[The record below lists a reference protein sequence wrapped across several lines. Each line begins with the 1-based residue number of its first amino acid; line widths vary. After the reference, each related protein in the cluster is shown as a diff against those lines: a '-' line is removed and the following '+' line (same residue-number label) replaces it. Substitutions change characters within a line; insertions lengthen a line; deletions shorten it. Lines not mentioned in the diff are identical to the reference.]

1 MRQIFQNLPWVQPAV
16 PPVIASLYERRGVLQ
31 KVKRNQ
37 VLKAG
42 GDNPKSFLLVRGLCV
57 YRIASAKGSSSILS
71 LIPPG
76 RSMCDISAAVDERV
90 NVETVAWRDC
100 VVYAMPPRTLSE
112 EMSKDPAFG
121 KAVLADVTA
130 KEESYIEGMVANFTL
145 DPQFRLRTLF
155 KVLITSYGIPLR
167 DDWTVIPLLLN
178 NSQYGQVVN
187 LSRVSVSRIFPSGKR
202 PVLSEKTVVRSL
214 SGRNSS
220 QTFTTG
226 STARALPSLPTS
238 PVTGNRER
246 FRKLQEPGVCAVS
259 RWMKRHRLF
268 LIRQHFAVF
277 HQITVR

>member
-1 MRQIFQNLPWVQPAV
+1 
-16 PPVIASLYERRGVLQ
+16 
-31 KVKRNQ
+31 
-37 VLKAG
+37 
-42 GDNPKSFLLVRGLCV
+42 
-57 YRIASAKGSSSILS
+57 
-71 LIPPG
+71 
-76 RSMCDISAAVDERV
+76 MCDISAAVDERV

-187 LSRVSVSRIFPSGKR
+187 LSRVSVSRIFSQWEVAGLIRKDRRSISVRKELFSDLYDWIDGKGSAESTY
-202 PVLSEKTVVRSL
+202 L
-214 SGRNSS
+214 
-220 QTFTTG
+220 TG
-226 STARALPSLPTS
+226 Y
-238 PVTGNRER
+238 GNRER
-246 FRKLQEPGVCAVS
+246 FRKLQEPGVSCRFPLDEASPPVPHPAALCRFS
-259 RWMKRHRLF
+259 SDYRPVK
-268 LIRQHFAVF
+268 A
-277 HQITVR
+277 

>member
-1 MRQIFQNLPWVQPAV
+1 MRQIFQNLPRVQPAV

-57 YRIASAKGSSSILS
+57 YRIASAIKGSSSILS

-187 LSRVSVSRIFPSGKR
+187 LSRVSVSRIF
-202 PVLSEKTVVRSL
+202 
-214 SGRNSS
+214 S
-220 QTFTTG
+220 QWEAAG
-226 STARALPSLPTS
+226 
-238 PVTGNRER
+238 
-246 FRKLQEPGVCAVS
+246 
-259 RWMKRHRLF
+259 
-268 LIRQHFAVF
+268 LIRKDRRS
-277 HQITVR
+277 ISVRKELFSDLYDWIDGKGSAESTYLTGYGKP

>member
-57 YRIASAKGSSSILS
+57 YRIASAIKGSSSILS

-112 EMSKDPAFG
+112 EMSKDPEFG

-145 DPQFRLRTLF
+145 DPQSRLRTLF
-155 KVLITSYGIPLR
+155 KVLITSYGIPIR

-178 NSQYGQVVN
+178 NSQ
-187 LSRVSVSRIFPSGKR
+187 
-202 PVLSEKTVVRSL
+202 
-214 SGRNSS
+214 
-220 QTFTTG
+220 TFMTG
-226 STARALPSLPTS
+226 STARVPPRQPIS
-238 PVTGNRER
+238 PDTGSRER
-246 FRKLQEPGVCAVS
+246 FGKLQEPGICAVS
-259 RWMKRHRLF
+259 RRMKRHRLL
-268 LIRQHFAVF
+268 LIRQHLAVF

>member
-57 YRIASAKGSSSILS
+57 YRIASAIKGSSSILS

-76 RSMCDISAAVDERV
+76 RSMCDIS
-90 NVETVAWRDC
+90 
-100 VVYAMPPRTLSE
+100 
-112 EMSKDPAFG
+112 
-121 KAVLADVTA
+121 
-130 KEESYIEGMVANFTL
+130 EESYSEGMVANFTL

-187 LSRVSVSRIFPSGKR
+187 LSRVSVSRIF
-202 PVLSEKTVVRSL
+202 
-214 SGRNSS
+214 S
-220 QTFTTG
+220 QWEAAG
-226 STARALPSLPTS
+226 
-238 PVTGNRER
+238 
-246 FRKLQEPGVCAVS
+246 
-259 RWMKRHRLF
+259 
-268 LIRQHFAVF
+268 LIRKDRRS
-277 HQITVR
+277 ISVRKELFSDLYDWIDGKGSAESTYLTGYGKP

>member
-57 YRIASAKGSSSILS
+57 YRIASAIKGSSSILS

-112 EMSKDPAFG
+112 EMSKDPEFG

-145 DPQFRLRTLF
+145 DPQSRLRTLF
-155 KVLITSYGIPLR
+155 KVLITSYGIPIR

-187 LSRVSVSRIFPSGKR
+187 LSRVSVSRIF
-202 PVLSEKTVVRSL
+202 
-214 SGRNSS
+214 S
-220 QTFTTG
+220 QWEAAG
-226 STARALPSLPTS
+226 
-238 PVTGNRER
+238 
-246 FRKLQEPGVCAVS
+246 
-259 RWMKRHRLF
+259 
-268 LIRQHFAVF
+268 LIRKDRRS
-277 HQITVR
+277 ISVRKELFSDLYDWIDGKGAAKATYLTGYGKP

>member
-57 YRIASAKGSSSILS
+57 YRIASAIKGSSSILS

-167 DDWTVIPLLLN
+167 DDWT
-178 NSQYGQVVN
+178 
-187 LSRVSVSRIFPSGKR
+187 
-202 PVLSEKTVVRSL
+202 
-214 SGRNSS
+214 
-220 QTFTTG
+220 
-226 STARALPSLPTS
+226 
-238 PVTGNRER
+238 
-246 FRKLQEPGVCAVS
+246 
-259 RWMKRHRLF
+259 
-268 LIRQHFAVF
+268 
-277 HQITVR
+277 